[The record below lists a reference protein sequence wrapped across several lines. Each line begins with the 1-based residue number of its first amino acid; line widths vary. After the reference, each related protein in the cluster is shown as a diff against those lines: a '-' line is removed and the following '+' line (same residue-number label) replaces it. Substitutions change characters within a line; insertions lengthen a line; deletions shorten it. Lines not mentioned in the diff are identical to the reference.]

1 MKKKCNYIR
10 HKGYWMHIIAG
21 ILIVCMLFADA
32 SLYLSLTSDNLPY
45 ANKNDATDIQS
56 VAEFN
61 SSVLRGD
68 YVITE
73 NHLIDKA
80 MADGQFDG
88 ENSQSEQIGTGNISS
103 GNGGKAI
110 NIYEIVP
117 EYGNAYFGYLIGGC
131 ESIYPPVNAF
141 DQDAVEESKVRA
153 VAYMDALC
161 NKNPGSNNNKPYNFD
176 LQIDNE
182 GVRHFGFYKDKE
194 VEGYYERVS
203 GGTGLYSYVD
213 AIENSGYITNV
224 EMKSKATGESLN
236 YNFEWHYGAP
246 DSSKNVITEKNKIG
260 SMKVGDVIYLKNYK
274 KNVYGNNES
283 FLTLFFSEGKTD
295 ADSSGTVK
303 QLNAIVGGSTKY
315 VDGNNGVYGIQNNSQ
330 ERHIYSEYTSNK
342 AVVDSW
348 KQSNSINVFVRT
360 PKDLSDRDIDNADL
374 LLFNPGGK
382 SNVVAMYNVMNGTS
396 HSTASFGSGSSDLT
410 FDQVVKIYDHVVNKQ
425 DLSIA
430 MCKANFGTLKNSN
443 LNIGKLQWML
453 YSLTNTT
460 EWRWGSAREFFNDVL
475 FDRNPSSS
483 LSEYVKMYEDRVE
496 YNKDGN
502 WQTQYNWWQIS
513 DYWNQFRKY
522 FLLGDTSNDF
532 TGSYDINLV
541 NDPQKGQYKN
551 MIIFENDTQL
561 TMSNYSASLFKDMLM
576 SHVEANHTTT
586 ASELFYLSMD
596 ILNGDSKS
604 KVSGGVA
611 NAGNKV
617 LYVNEY
623 EMRPDIP
630 KPGRTYT
637 EQIPIHIRIF
647 SSHDIKN
654 VKVYKNASVN
664 PATKDVLTNS
674 DTKLLYE
681 YQGDSDLNSLL
692 PIKETGIKK
701 TVKNKSGTET
711 EITVTKFEDAQ
722 RDVTG
727 GNVIDGSVKIN
738 IPYTELKKP
747 SPSRGYNRN
756 TSIVV
761 VVTNIGNKS
770 VADSINI
777 VYRSFFDLN

>member
-1 MKKKCNYIR
+1 MKKKYGIIR
-10 HKGYWMHIIAG
+10 HNGYLMHIIAG
-21 ILIVCMLFADA
+21 FLIVCMLFADA
-32 SLYLSLTSDNLPY
+32 SLYLSYTSDNLPY
-45 ANKNDATDIQS
+45 ANISGGTNYDA
-56 VAEFN
+56 EN
-61 SSVLRGD
+61 P
-68 YVITE
+68 VIVNE
-73 NHLIDKA
+73 NHLMDVA
-80 MADGQFDG
+80 MADGEFSG
-88 ENSQSEQIGTGNISS
+88 ENSQSEQIGS
-103 GNGGKAI
+103 GTINSGSGGRAI

-141 DQDAVEESKVRA
+141 NQEAVEKSKA
-153 VAYMDALC
+153 KAAEYMDALC
-161 NKNPGSNNNKPYNFD
+161 NLNPGSSNNSPYNFD

-194 VEGYYERVS
+194 VEGYYERVR
-203 GGTGLYSYVD
+203 GGTGLYAYEKATFD
-213 AIENSGYITNV
+213 TDLIANI
-224 EMKSKATGESLN
+224 EMKSKASGENLSYN
-236 YNFEWHYGAP
+236 YEWHYGTP
-246 DSSKNVITEKNKIG
+246 PEGKKVITTEKEFSEMG
-260 SMKVGDVIYLKNYK
+260 VGDVIYFKNYK

-283 FLTLFFSEGKTD
+283 FLTLFFSEGKKD
-295 ADSSGTVK
+295 ANSQETVK
-303 QLNAIVGGSTKY
+303 LLSADGKT
-315 VDGNNGVYGIQNNSQ
+315 VDGNNGVYSIQNNSQ
-330 ERHIYSEYTSNK
+330 QRYINGEYSGNK
-342 AVVDSW
+342 AVVESW

-360 PKDLSDRDIDNADL
+360 PQDLSDKDIDNADL

-382 SNVVAMYNVMNGTS
+382 SNAVNMYNVMNGTN
-396 HSTASFGSGSSDLT
+396 HSAASFGSGSSDLT
-410 FDQVVKIYDHVVNKQ
+410 FEQVVNIYDHVVNKQ

-430 MCKANFGTLKNSN
+430 MCKANFGTLKNNS

-460 EWRWGSAREFFNDVL
+460 EWKWGSSREFFNDVL
-475 FDRNPSSS
+475 VGLNPSSS
-483 LSEYVKMYEDRVE
+483 IYEYVKMYDDRVE
-496 YNKDGN
+496 YYYNGN
-502 WQTQYNWWQIS
+502 WQTQYNWWQIT

-522 FLLGDTSNDF
+522 FLLGGSSDDF
-532 TGSYDINLV
+532 SGSYDINLV

-623 EMRPDIP
+623 EMRPDNP
-630 KPGRTYT
+630 EPGRTYT

-664 PATKDVLTNS
+664 SATKDVLTNS

-701 TVKNKSGTET
+701 TVKNDSGTET
-711 EITVTKFEDAQ
+711 EITVTKFEDAE
-722 RDVTG
+722 RDETS
-727 GNVIDGSVKIN
+727 GNIIDGSVKIN

-777 VYRSFFDLN
+777 VYRSFFNLN

>member
-1 MKKKCNYIR
+1 MRGKK
-10 HKGYWMHIIAG
+10 
-21 ILIVCMLFADA
+21 DA
-32 SLYLSLTSDNLPY
+32 NSQETVKLLS
-45 ANKNDATDIQS
+45 
-56 VAEFN
+56 
-61 SSVLRGD
+61 
-68 YVITE
+68 
-73 NHLIDKA
+73 
-80 MADGQFDG
+80 ADG
-88 ENSQSEQIGTGNISS
+88 
-103 GNGGKAI
+103 
-110 NIYEIVP
+110 
-117 EYGNAYFGYLIGGC
+117 
-131 ESIYPPVNAF
+131 
-141 DQDAVEESKVRA
+141 
-153 VAYMDALC
+153 
-161 NKNPGSNNNKPYNFD
+161 
-176 LQIDNE
+176 
-182 GVRHFGFYKDKE
+182 
-194 VEGYYERVS
+194 
-203 GGTGLYSYVD
+203 
-213 AIENSGYITNV
+213 
-224 EMKSKATGESLN
+224 
-236 YNFEWHYGAP
+236 
-246 DSSKNVITEKNKIG
+246 
-260 SMKVGDVIYLKNYK
+260 
-274 KNVYGNNES
+274 
-283 FLTLFFSEGKTD
+283 KT
-295 ADSSGTVK
+295 
-303 QLNAIVGGSTKY
+303 
-315 VDGNNGVYGIQNNSQ
+315 VDGNNGVYSIQNNSQ
-330 ERHIYSEYTSNK
+330 QRYINSEYSGNK
-342 AVVDSW
+342 AVVESW

-360 PKDLSDRDIDNADL
+360 PQDLSDKDIDNADL

-382 SNVVAMYNVMNGTS
+382 SNVVNMYNVMNGTN
-396 HSTASFGSGSSDLT
+396 HLAASFGSGSSDLT
-410 FDQVVKIYDHVVNKQ
+410 FEQVINIYDHVVNKQ

-430 MCKANFGTLKNSN
+430 MCKANFGTLKNNS

-460 EWRWGSAREFFNDVL
+460 EWKWGSSREFFNDVL
-475 FDRNPSSS
+475 VGLNPSSS
-483 LSEYVKMYEDRVE
+483 IYEYVKMYDDRVE
-496 YNKDGN
+496 YYYNGN
-502 WQTQYNWWQIS
+502 WQTQYNWWQIT

-522 FLLGDTSNDF
+522 FLLGGSSDDF
-532 TGSYDINLV
+532 SGSYDINLV

-630 KPGRTYT
+630 EPGRTYT

-664 PATKDVLTNS
+664 PATKEVLKN
-674 DTKLLYE
+674 DATKLLYDYSSE
-681 YQGDSDLNSLL
+681 SELNSLL
-692 PIKETGIKK
+692 PIKEVGIKK
-701 TVKNKSGTET
+701 TVKNDSGTET
-711 EITVTKFEDAQ
+711 EITVTKFEDAE
-722 RDVTG
+722 RDETSG
-727 GNVIDGSVKIN
+727 DVIDGSVKIN